1 MPYPFVAAEV
11 LTAANLNAMIGAPTQ
26 NPQTGTTYTAV
37 LVDAGKTVTLSNAAA
52 VTLTIPAQATVAWAA
67 STQLNFLN
75 LGAGTVTIT
84 PAAGVTING
93 TSLTLETSKG
103 GSLVRTASNVWTFV
117 RNTSLIS
124 EPVVDYTISSNL
136 ITFDSSTGN
145 VAYIPTAAAA
155 NFTVNVTNASETDG
169 NAITV
174 VIFLVQGATGRI
186 PSVLQIAAA
195 GQTIKWQGGSAPTPT
210 STSGKI
216 DAFSFTLIRRSDA
229 WTVLGSALLAF

>member
-1 MPYPFVAAEV
+1 LA
-11 LTAANLNAMIGAPTQ
+11 LSDSGR
-26 NPQTGTTYTAV
+26 
-37 LVDAGKTVTLSNAAA
+37 TVTLSNAAA
-52 VTLTIPAQATVAWAA
+52 VTVTLPAQATVAWNVGETL
-67 STQLNFLN
+67 SLLN

-84 PAAGVTING
+84 PAADVTING
-93 TSLTLETSKG
+93 TPLTLETSKG

-124 EPVVDYTISSNL
+124 EPVVDYTISTNL

-174 VIFLVQGATGRI
+174 VIFLVQGATGYI
-186 PSVLQIAAA
+186 PSVLQVAAA
-195 GQTIKWQGGSAPTPT
+195 GQTIKWQGGTAPTPT
-210 STSGKI
+210 STAGKI
-216 DAFSFTLIRRSDA
+216 DVFSFTLIRRSAA